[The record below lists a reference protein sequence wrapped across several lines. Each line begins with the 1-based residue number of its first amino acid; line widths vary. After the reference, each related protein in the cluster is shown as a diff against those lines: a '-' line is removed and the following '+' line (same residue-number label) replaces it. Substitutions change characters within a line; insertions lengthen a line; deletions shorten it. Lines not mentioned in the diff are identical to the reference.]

1 MRGVVGMPP
10 EPSTPTTPPTFRRG
24 AIKTAWYWLTSTA
37 LWVASKLLYRMKV
50 EGRHRV
56 PMEGPVVLLAN
67 HSSHLDPPLLGGA
80 TRRQH
85 SFLARDTLFVGFLGW
100 LIRTYEALPVDRDG
114 AGIGGVRAILKR
126 LKQGGA
132 VLLFPEGTRS
142 PDGEP
147 QPFKPGF
154 VALVRR
160 GKAPIVPVGIA
171 GAHEAW
177 PRGANRPSLAG
188 RIALHY
194 GEPIGLDQIAEL
206 SDAELV
212 DLAQRRVAACLAEA
226 RRSL

>member
-1 MRGVVGMPP
+1 MPT
-10 EPSTPTTPPTFRRG
+10 EPSAPAPPPTFRRG
-24 AIKTAWYWLTSTA
+24 PAKTAWYWLTSTA
-37 LWVASKLLYRMKV
+37 LWAASKLLYRMKT
-50 EGRHRV
+50 EGRLRV
-56 PMEGPVVLLAN
+56 PSEGPAVLLAN
-67 HSSHLDPPLLGGA
+67 HTSHLDPPLVGGA
-80 TRRQH
+80 TRRQL
-85 SFLARDTLFVGFLGW
+85 SFLARDTLFVGVLGR

-142 PDGEP
+142 ADGEL
-147 QPFKPGF
+147 QEFKPGF

-160 GKAPIVPVGIA
+160 GKAPIVPIGIA

-177 PRGANRPSLAG
+177 PRGAKRPHLTG
-188 RIALHY
+188 RVALHY

-212 DLAQRRVAACLAEA
+212 DLAHRRVAECLAEA
-226 RRSL
+226 ERSIGKRH